1 MKTVNKNLTWLVL
14 VMFVC
19 GCRSKKTGN
28 EPPKETL
35 STGTIRISADEAFKP
50 VIEEQIK
57 VFQSEYPRAKV
68 LAEYKNEAACL
79 NDLDNDSVRMVIVTR
94 GLSREQEENY
104 KLNLGYY
111 PVWGRVA
118 WDAVAV
124 IVNKSASKDQ
134 FTVEEVRGILDGTST
149 LPYRPVFDGL
159 RATSSVRYAVDSILK
174 GKPLG
179 KNVTGVGGSEA
190 VINFV
195 EKNPTAIGFIGLS
208 WIGNPQDPI
217 HKTFLKKVKVAA
229 IKCINCPTSSYE
241 MPFAASIVR
250 GGYPLVRGLYF
261 ILRERIPG
269 VGGNFA
275 EWMKQQ
281 QGQLIFKRAYLVPA
295 QMNVYAEDVEI
306 N

>member
-1 MKTVNKNLTWLVL
+1 MTINKNITWLFL
-14 VMFVC
+14 GMLLW
-19 GCRSKKTGN
+19 GCDSKNKGT
-28 EPPKETL
+28 EPERETL
-35 STGTIRISADEAFKP
+35 SSGTIRISADEAFKP

-57 VFQSEYPRAKV
+57 VFQSQYPKAKV
-68 LAEYKNEAACL
+68 IPEYKNEAACL

-94 GLSREQEENY
+94 GLNRDQEENF
-104 KLNLGYY
+104 KLNYGYY
-111 PVWGRVA
+111 PTWGRVA

-124 IVNKSASKDQ
+124 IVNNNSERTR
-134 FTVEEVRGILDGTST
+134 FTVEELHDILEGTSN

-159 RATSSVRYAVDSILK
+159 RSTSSVRYAVDSILK

-179 KNVTGVGGSEA
+179 KNVTGVSGTEE

-195 EKNPTAIGFIGLS
+195 EKNPTAIGFIGTS

-229 IKCINCPTSSYE
+229 IKCINCPTSAYGL
-241 MPFAASIVR
+241 PFAASIVR
-250 GGYPLVRGLYF
+250 EGYPLVRGLYF

-281 QGQLIFKRAYLVPA
+281 QGQLIFKRSYLVPA
-295 QMNVYAEDVEI
+295 QMNTYTEDVEI

>member
-1 MKTVNKNLTWLVL
+1 
-14 VMFVC
+14 
-19 GCRSKKTGN
+19 
-28 EPPKETL
+28 
-35 STGTIRISADEAFKP
+35 
-50 VIEEQIK
+50 
-57 VFQSEYPRAKV
+57 
-68 LAEYKNEAACL
+68 
-79 NDLDNDSVRMVIVTR
+79 
-94 GLSREQEENY
+94 
-104 KLNLGYY
+104 
-111 PVWGRVA
+111 VA
-118 WDAVAV
+118 WDAVTV
-124 IVNKSASKDQ
+124 IVNNNAAKSQ
-134 FTVEEVRGILDGTST
+134 FTVEEIRSILDGTST

-241 MPFAASIVR
+241 LPFAASIVK

>member
-1 MKTVNKNLTWLVL
+1 MNIINKYSFLLL
-14 VMFVC
+14 ALLFLYGC
-19 GCRSKKTGN
+19 GNGN
-28 EPPKETL
+28 KEQAAPKETL
-35 STGTIRISADEAFKP
+35 SSGTIRISADEAFKP
-50 VIEEQIK
+50 VIEAQIK
-57 VFQSEYPRAKV
+57 VFESEYPKAHII
-68 LAEYKNEAACL
+68 ADYKNEAACF
-79 NDLDNDSVRMVIVTR
+79 NDLNNDSTRMVIVTR

-111 PVWGRVA
+111 PNWGRVA

-124 IVNKSASKDQ
+124 IVNNNAPRNR
-134 FTVEEVRGILDGTST
+134 FTVEELRDILAGTSK
-149 LPYRPVFDGL
+149 LPFRPVFDGL
-159 RATSSVRYAVDSILK
+159 RTTSSVRFAIDSVLK
-174 GKPLG
+174 GKPMG
-179 KNVTGVGGSEA
+179 KNVTGVTGSEA
-190 VINFV
+190 VIDFV
-195 EKNPTAIGFIGLS
+195 ENNPTAIGFIGLS

-229 IKCINCPTSSYE
+229 IKCINCPTSAYE

-295 QMNVYAEDVEI
+295 QMNVYTEDVEI

>member
-1 MKTVNKNLTWLVL
+1 MLLLWSCNQ
-14 VMFVC
+14 
-19 GCRSKKTGN
+19 KKA
-28 EPPKETL
+28 EPEAGRETL
-35 STGTIRISADEAFKP
+35 SSGTIRISADEAFKP

-57 VFQSEYPRAKV
+57 VFQSQYPRAKV
-68 LAEYKNEAACL
+68 IPEYKNEAACL
-79 NDLDNDSVRMVIVTR
+79 TDLDNDSVRMVIVTR
-94 GLSREQEENY
+94 GMNRDQEENF
-104 KLNLGYY
+104 KLNYGYY
-111 PVWGRVA
+111 PRWDRVA

-124 IVNKSASKDQ
+124 IVNNNAERKQ
-134 FTVEEVRGILDGTST
+134 FTVEELRGILDGTGN

-159 RATSSVRYAVDSILK
+159 RSTSSVRYAIDSILK

-179 KNVTGVGGSEA
+179 KNVTGVVGTEE

-195 EKNPTAIGFIGLS
+195 EKNPTAIGFIGTS

-229 IKCINCPTSSYE
+229 IKCINCPTPAYE
-241 MPFAASIVR
+241 LPFAASIVR

-261 ILRERIPG
+261 ILRERTPG

-281 QGQLIFKRAYLVPA
+281 QGQLIFKRSYLVPA
-295 QMNVYAEDVEI
+295 QMNTYTEDVEI